1 MENENDWFLKIWVM
15 LSDQDP
21 DRDKIIMEHPKI
33 RHEDTDLGS

>member
-1 MENENDWFLKIWVM
+1 M

-33 RHEDTDLGS
+33 RHEDTDLGSWKNSKGFEVEMMR